1 MLLAPCPLLS
11 APYALCSMLYALY
24 CTPKLSTMKKLFV
37 AFVCIFSFTAAHAQ
51 ESQVRAVIAKMFQAM
66 YKADTATLRTCFT
79 PGATFMTYSY
89 DSRGHSRAK
98 GENLTDFMRGVVLMG
113 EADMEER
120 LTNWQCLI
128 DDGIASV
135 WTPYEFYFEGKFSH
149 CGANSFQLI
158 EVQGEWKIT
167 MITDTRRKTKCLSDE
182 ESKMVIDSLLE
193 KWHYSAAIADEDAFF
208 GFMTQDA
215 VYIGTDATE
224 RWTRDELK
232 VWSKKYF
239 DAPSAWDFKPLSR
252 NINIGPGGQIAWFDE
267 LLDTQMGTCRSTG
280 MLIRQDEAWKLV
292 HYQLSVTLPNDKLDG
307 FKTLIGKK

>member
-1 MLLAPCPLLS
+1 
-11 APYALCSMLYALY
+11 
-24 CTPKLSTMKKLFV
+24 
-37 AFVCIFSFTAAHAQ
+37 
-51 ESQVRAVIAKMFQAM
+51 
-66 YKADTATLRTCFT
+66 
-79 PGATFMTYSY
+79 MTYAY
-89 DSRGHSRAK
+89 DSKGHSRAK
-98 GENLTDFMRGVVLMG
+98 GENLADFLRGAALMG

-120 LTNWQCLI
+120 LTDWQCQI

-158 EVQGEWKIT
+158 RVQDEWKIT
-167 MITDTRRKTKCLSDE
+167 MITDTRRKSKCRSDE
-182 ESKMVIDSLLE
+182 ESMMVIDSLLE
-193 KWHYSAAIADEDAFF
+193 KWHFAAAIADEDSFF

-215 VYIGTDATE
+215 IYIGTDPTE

-239 DAPSAWDFKPLSR
+239 DSPSAWDFKPLSR
-252 NINIGPGGQIAWFDE
+252 NVMIGPGGQIAWFDE

-280 MLIRQDEAWKLV
+280 MMVRQDETWKIV

-307 FKTLIGKK
+307 FKTLIGKL